1 MSKIQIIIDSVA
13 GAVGAVLGFMYGE
26 VNGLFRALIAF
37 MILDYVSGVLVA
49 IAEKKLSST
58 VGFKGIAKKLLILVF
73 LSVGHIADTYV
84 LGGVPV
90 AMTAVMLFYIANEGI
105 SIVENA
111 SALGLP
117 VPQKIKNV
125 LRQIKVKVG
134 RTTVRTKGIDISR
147 AQEQFD
153 FTAAVSAGVKFVII
167 RAGIGRDEDTYFRR
181 NIEQCRKLG
190 IDFGCYWYV
199 TATDSEELDRQINA
213 CVKAI
218 GDEKPSYPVFCDMEE
233 QRQIDNLTSKERT
246 DMALE
251 FCDRLNKAG
260 LPSGVYANPAW
271 LESYYQKERIVG
283 KRDIWLAH
291 WTESPDYASRYDY
304 GQKIWQWGIDSIA
317 GKDVDGDI
325 CFVNYPAITA
335 KWYREN
341 CGDKPDKP
349 VNLFK
354 KGDSVRV
361 KRGARFT
368 NGVEPYSYVY
378 DIIYTVQQV
387 SASGKETLIGIGSVP
402 TGWLYTENLYKAE
415 SDKITRKFAVG
426 DKVKVNYGAKT
437 YNGGSLALFVYT
449 NVYEVMQAGSGDRE
463 DYIVIGQGGQVTA
476 AVRAEDLTKI

>member
-1 MSKIQIIIDSVA
+1 
-13 GAVGAVLGFMYGE
+13 
-26 VNGLFRALIAF
+26 
-37 MILDYVSGVLVA
+37 
-49 IAEKKLSST
+49 
-58 VGFKGIAKKLLILVF
+58 
-73 LSVGHIADTYV
+73 
-84 LGGVPV
+84 
-90 AMTAVMLFYIANEGI
+90 
-105 SIVENA
+105 
-111 SALGLP
+111 
-117 VPQKIKNV
+117 
-125 LRQIKVKVG
+125 
-134 RTTVRTKGIDISR
+134 
-147 AQEQFD
+147 
-153 FTAAVSAGVKFVII
+153 
-167 RAGIGRDEDTYFRR
+167 
-181 NIEQCRKLG
+181 
-190 IDFGCYWYV
+190 
-199 TATDSEELDRQINA
+199 
-213 CVKAI
+213 
-218 GDEKPSYPVFCDMEE
+218 MEE

-260 LPSGVYANPAW
+260 LPSGVYANPSW

-304 GQKIWQWGIDSIA
+304 GQKMWQWGIDSIA

-325 CFVNYPAITA
+325 CFVDYPAITA
-335 KWYREN
+335 KWYKEN
-341 CGDKPDKP
+341 CGDMPEKPDKP
-349 VNLFK
+349 ENQFK

-378 DIIYTVQQV
+378 DTIYTVQQV

-415 SDKITRKFAVG
+415 STENNDTTQKFAVG

-476 AVRAEDLTKI
+476 AVRAGDLTKI

>member
-1 MSKIQIIIDSVA
+1 MLKI
-13 GAVGAVLGFMYGE
+13 
-26 VNGLFRALIAF
+26 
-37 MILDYVSGVLVA
+37 
-49 IAEKKLSST
+49 
-58 VGFKGIAKKLLILVF
+58 
-73 LSVGHIADTYV
+73 
-84 LGGVPV
+84 
-90 AMTAVMLFYIANEGI
+90 
-105 SIVENA
+105 
-111 SALGLP
+111 
-117 VPQKIKNV
+117 
-125 LRQIKVKVG
+125 
-134 RTTVRTKGIDISR
+134 KGIDISR

-167 RAGIGRDEDTYFRR
+167 RAGIRTDEDTYFRR
-181 NIEQCRKLG
+181 NIGQCRKLG

-213 CVKAI
+213 CIKTI

-291 WTESPDYASRYDY
+291 WTESPDYPSRYDY
-304 GQKIWQWGIDSIA
+304 GQKMWQWGIDSI
-317 GKDVDGDI
+317 GNTDVDGDI
-325 CFVNYPAITA
+325 CFVDYPAITA

-341 CGDKPDKP
+341 CGDMPEKPEKP

-368 NGVEPYSYVY
+368 NGVEPYLYVY
-378 DIIYTVQQV
+378 DTIYTVQQV

-402 TGWLYTENLYKAE
+402 TGWLYTEDLYKAE
-415 SDKITRKFAVG
+415 SDEIMQKFAVG

-476 AVRAEDLTKI
+476 AVRAEDLKKA

>member
-1 MSKIQIIIDSVA
+1 
-13 GAVGAVLGFMYGE
+13 
-26 VNGLFRALIAF
+26 
-37 MILDYVSGVLVA
+37 
-49 IAEKKLSST
+49 
-58 VGFKGIAKKLLILVF
+58 
-73 LSVGHIADTYV
+73 
-84 LGGVPV
+84 
-90 AMTAVMLFYIANEGI
+90 ML
-105 SIVENA
+105 
-111 SALGLP
+111 
-117 VPQKIKNV
+117 
-125 LRQIKVKVG
+125 KV
-134 RTTVRTKGIDISR
+134 KGIDISR

-167 RAGIGRDEDTYFRR
+167 RAGIRTDEDTYFRR

-199 TATDSEELDRQINA
+199 TATDTAELDRQINA
-213 CVKAI
+213 CVKTI

-291 WTESPDYASRYDY
+291 WTESPDNPSRYDY
-304 GQKIWQWGIDSIA
+304 GQKMWQWGVDSI
-317 GKDVDGDI
+317 GGNDVDGDI
-325 CFVNYPAITA
+325 CFVDYSAITA
-335 KWYREN
+335 KWYKEN
-341 CGDKPDKP
+341 CGEKPEKPEKPDKP

-354 KGDSVRV
+354 KGASVRV
-361 KRGARFT
+361 KHGARFT

-378 DIIYTVQQV
+378 DTVYTVQQV

-415 SDKITRKFAVG
+415 STENNDTTQKFAVG
-426 DKVKVNYGAKT
+426 DKVKVNYGAT
-437 YNGGSLALFVYT
+437 FSDGTEPYPFVYT
-449 NVYEVMQAGSGDRE
+449 TVFD
-463 DYIVIGQGGQVTA
+463 VITMSKDGKEALIGIGTDVTGWMY
-476 AVRAEDLTKI
+476 VKDLKAE

>member
-1 MSKIQIIIDSVA
+1 M
-13 GAVGAVLGFMYGE
+13 
-26 VNGLFRALIAF
+26 
-37 MILDYVSGVLVA
+37 
-49 IAEKKLSST
+49 
-58 VGFKGIAKKLLILVF
+58 
-73 LSVGHIADTYV
+73 
-84 LGGVPV
+84 
-90 AMTAVMLFYIANEGI
+90 
-105 SIVENA
+105 
-111 SALGLP
+111 
-117 VPQKIKNV
+117 
-125 LRQIKVKVG
+125 
-134 RTTVRTKGIDISR
+134 RTKGIDISR

-167 RAGIGRDEDTYFRR
+167 RAGISTDEDTYFRR

-199 TATDSEELDRQINA
+199 TATDTAELDRQINA
-213 CVKAI
+213 CVKTI

-291 WTESPDYASRYDY
+291 WTESPDYPSRYDY
-304 GQKIWQWGIDSIA
+304 GQKMWQWGIDSIA

-325 CFVNYPAITA
+325 CFVDYPAITA
-335 KWYREN
+335 KWYKEN
-341 CGDKPDKP
+341 CGDMPEKP

-378 DIIYTVQQV
+378 DTVYTVQQV

-415 SDKITRKFAVG
+415 SDEITQKFAVG

>member
-1 MSKIQIIIDSVA
+1 M
-13 GAVGAVLGFMYGE
+13 
-26 VNGLFRALIAF
+26 
-37 MILDYVSGVLVA
+37 
-49 IAEKKLSST
+49 
-58 VGFKGIAKKLLILVF
+58 
-73 LSVGHIADTYV
+73 
-84 LGGVPV
+84 
-90 AMTAVMLFYIANEGI
+90 
-105 SIVENA
+105 
-111 SALGLP
+111 
-117 VPQKIKNV
+117 
-125 LRQIKVKVG
+125 
-134 RTTVRTKGIDISR
+134 RTKGIDISR

-167 RAGIGRDEDTYFRR
+167 RAGIRTDEDTYFRR

-199 TATDSEELDRQINA
+199 TATDTAELDRQINA
-213 CVKAI
+213 CVKTI

-291 WTESPDYASRYDY
+291 WTESPDYPSRYDY
-304 GQKIWQWGIDSIA
+304 GQKMRQWGIDSI
-317 GKDVDGDI
+317 GGNDVDGDI
-325 CFVNYPAITA
+325 CFVDYPAITA
-335 KWYREN
+335 KWYKEN
-341 CGDKPDKP
+341 CRDKPEKPEKPDKP
-349 VNLFK
+349 ENLFK

-378 DIIYTVQQV
+378 DTVYTVQQV

-415 SDKITRKFAVG
+415 SDKITQKFAVG

>member
-1 MSKIQIIIDSVA
+1 M
-13 GAVGAVLGFMYGE
+13 
-26 VNGLFRALIAF
+26 
-37 MILDYVSGVLVA
+37 
-49 IAEKKLSST
+49 
-58 VGFKGIAKKLLILVF
+58 
-73 LSVGHIADTYV
+73 
-84 LGGVPV
+84 
-90 AMTAVMLFYIANEGI
+90 
-105 SIVENA
+105 
-111 SALGLP
+111 
-117 VPQKIKNV
+117 
-125 LRQIKVKVG
+125 
-134 RTTVRTKGIDISR
+134 RTKGIDISR

-167 RAGIGRDEDTYFRR
+167 RAGIRTDEDTYFRR

-199 TATDSEELDRQINA
+199 TATDTAELDRQINA
-213 CVKAI
+213 CIKTI

-246 DMALE
+246 DMTLE

-304 GQKIWQWGIDSIA
+304 GQKMWQWGIDSIA

-325 CFVNYPAITA
+325 CFVDYPAITA
-335 KWYREN
+335 KWYKEN
-341 CGDKPDKP
+341 CGDVPEKPEKS

-378 DIIYTVQQV
+378 DTVYTVQQV

-402 TGWLYTENLYKAE
+402 TGWLYTEDLYKAE
-415 SDKITRKFAVG
+415 SDEIMLKFAVG

-476 AVRAEDLTKI
+476 AVKAKDIKMV

>member
-1 MSKIQIIIDSVA
+1 M
-13 GAVGAVLGFMYGE
+13 
-26 VNGLFRALIAF
+26 
-37 MILDYVSGVLVA
+37 
-49 IAEKKLSST
+49 
-58 VGFKGIAKKLLILVF
+58 
-73 LSVGHIADTYV
+73 
-84 LGGVPV
+84 
-90 AMTAVMLFYIANEGI
+90 
-105 SIVENA
+105 
-111 SALGLP
+111 
-117 VPQKIKNV
+117 
-125 LRQIKVKVG
+125 
-134 RTTVRTKGIDISR
+134 RTKGIDISR

-199 TATDSEELDRQINA
+199 TATDTAELDRQINA

-304 GQKIWQWGIDSIA
+304 GQKMWQWGIDSIA

-325 CFVNYPAITA
+325 CFVDYPAITA
-335 KWYREN
+335 KWYKGN
-341 CGDKPDKP
+341 CGDMPEKPDKPDKP
-349 VNLFK
+349 ESLFK

-378 DIIYTVQQV
+378 DTIYTVQQV

-415 SDKITRKFAVG
+415 SDEITQKFAVG
-426 DKVKVNYGAKT
+426 GKVKVNPGAKFSDET
-437 YNGGSLALFVYT
+437 EPYPFVYT
-449 NVYEVMQAGSGDRE
+449 TVFD
-463 DYIVIGQGGQVTA
+463 VITMSKDGKEALIGIGTDVTGWMY
-476 AVRAEDLTKI
+476 VKDLKAE

>member
-1 MSKIQIIIDSVA
+1 MLKI
-13 GAVGAVLGFMYGE
+13 
-26 VNGLFRALIAF
+26 
-37 MILDYVSGVLVA
+37 
-49 IAEKKLSST
+49 
-58 VGFKGIAKKLLILVF
+58 
-73 LSVGHIADTYV
+73 
-84 LGGVPV
+84 
-90 AMTAVMLFYIANEGI
+90 
-105 SIVENA
+105 
-111 SALGLP
+111 
-117 VPQKIKNV
+117 
-125 LRQIKVKVG
+125 
-134 RTTVRTKGIDISR
+134 KGIDISR

-167 RAGIGRDEDTYFRR
+167 RAGIRTDEDTYFRR
-181 NIEQCRKLG
+181 NIGQCRKLG
-190 IDFGCYWYV
+190 IEFGCYWYI
-199 TATDSEELDRQINA
+199 TATDSQELDRQINA
-213 CVKAI
+213 CIKTI

-304 GQKIWQWGIDSIA
+304 GQKMWQWGIDNIA

-325 CFVNYPAITA
+325 CFVDYPAITA
-335 KWYREN
+335 KWYKEN
-341 CGDKPDKP
+341 CGDKPEKP

-378 DIIYTVQQV
+378 DTVYTVQQV

-415 SDKITRKFAVG
+415 SDEITQKFAVG

>member
-1 MSKIQIIIDSVA
+1 M
-13 GAVGAVLGFMYGE
+13 
-26 VNGLFRALIAF
+26 
-37 MILDYVSGVLVA
+37 
-49 IAEKKLSST
+49 
-58 VGFKGIAKKLLILVF
+58 
-73 LSVGHIADTYV
+73 
-84 LGGVPV
+84 
-90 AMTAVMLFYIANEGI
+90 
-105 SIVENA
+105 
-111 SALGLP
+111 
-117 VPQKIKNV
+117 
-125 LRQIKVKVG
+125 
-134 RTTVRTKGIDISR
+134 RTKGIDISR

-153 FTAAVSAGVKFVII
+153 FTAAVATGARFVII

-181 NIEQCRKLG
+181 NTEQCRKLG
-190 IDFGCYWYV
+190 IDFGYYWYV
-199 TATDSEELDRQINA
+199 TATDSEELDKQINA
-213 CVKAI
+213 CVKTI

-251 FCDRLNKAG
+251 FCNRLNKAG

-291 WTESPDYASRYDY
+291 WTESPDYPSRYDY
-304 GQKIWQWGIDSIA
+304 GQKMWQWGIDSIA

-325 CFVNYPAITA
+325 CFVDYPAITA
-335 KWYREN
+335 KWYKEN

-349 VNLFK
+349 ENLFK

-378 DIIYTVQQV
+378 DTIYTVQQV

-415 SDKITRKFAVG
+415 SDEITQKFAVG

>member
-1 MSKIQIIIDSVA
+1 M
-13 GAVGAVLGFMYGE
+13 
-26 VNGLFRALIAF
+26 
-37 MILDYVSGVLVA
+37 
-49 IAEKKLSST
+49 
-58 VGFKGIAKKLLILVF
+58 
-73 LSVGHIADTYV
+73 
-84 LGGVPV
+84 
-90 AMTAVMLFYIANEGI
+90 
-105 SIVENA
+105 
-111 SALGLP
+111 
-117 VPQKIKNV
+117 
-125 LRQIKVKVG
+125 G

-167 RAGIGRDEDTYFRR
+167 RAGISTDEDTYFRR

-199 TATDSEELDRQINA
+199 TATDTAELDRQINA
-213 CVKAI
+213 CVKTI

-291 WTESPDYASRYDY
+291 WTESPDYPSRYDY
-304 GQKIWQWGIDSIA
+304 GQKMWQWGIDSIA

-325 CFVNYPAITA
+325 CFVDYPAITA
-335 KWYREN
+335 KWYKEN
-341 CGDKPDKP
+341 CGDKPEKP

-378 DIIYTVQQV
+378 DTVYTVQQV

-415 SDKITRKFAVG
+415 SDEITQKFAVG

>member
-1 MSKIQIIIDSVA
+1 
-13 GAVGAVLGFMYGE
+13 
-26 VNGLFRALIAF
+26 
-37 MILDYVSGVLVA
+37 
-49 IAEKKLSST
+49 
-58 VGFKGIAKKLLILVF
+58 
-73 LSVGHIADTYV
+73 
-84 LGGVPV
+84 
-90 AMTAVMLFYIANEGI
+90 ML
-105 SIVENA
+105 
-111 SALGLP
+111 
-117 VPQKIKNV
+117 
-125 LRQIKVKVG
+125 KV
-134 RTTVRTKGIDISR
+134 KGIDISR
-147 AQEQFD
+147 AQEPFD

-167 RAGIGRDEDTYFRR
+167 RAGIRTDEDTYFRR
-181 NIEQCRKLG
+181 NVEQCRKLG

-213 CVKAI
+213 CVKTI

-291 WTESPDYASRYDY
+291 WTESPDYPSRYDY
-304 GQKIWQWGIDSIA
+304 GQKMWQWGIDSI
-317 GKDVDGDI
+317 GNTDVDGDI
-325 CFVNYPAITA
+325 CFVDYPAITA

-341 CGDKPDKP
+341 CGDMPDKP
-349 VNLFK
+349 KKPEKPVNPFK

-361 KRGARFT
+361 KRGAKFT

-378 DIIYTVQQV
+378 DTVYAVQQV

-402 TGWLYTENLYKAE
+402 TGWLYTEDLYKAE
-415 SDKITRKFAVG
+415 SDEITQKFAVG
-426 DKVKVNYGAKT
+426 DKVKVNPGAKT

-476 AVRAEDLTKI
+476 AVRAEDLKKV

>member
-1 MSKIQIIIDSVA
+1 MLKI
-13 GAVGAVLGFMYGE
+13 
-26 VNGLFRALIAF
+26 
-37 MILDYVSGVLVA
+37 
-49 IAEKKLSST
+49 
-58 VGFKGIAKKLLILVF
+58 
-73 LSVGHIADTYV
+73 
-84 LGGVPV
+84 
-90 AMTAVMLFYIANEGI
+90 
-105 SIVENA
+105 
-111 SALGLP
+111 
-117 VPQKIKNV
+117 
-125 LRQIKVKVG
+125 
-134 RTTVRTKGIDISR
+134 KGIDISR

-167 RAGIGRDEDTYFRR
+167 RAGIGRDEDTYFSR

-199 TATDSEELDRQINA
+199 TATDTAELDRQINA
-213 CVKAI
+213 CVKTI

-304 GQKIWQWGIDSIA
+304 GQKMWQWGIDNIA

-325 CFVNYPAITA
+325 CFVDYPAITA
-335 KWYREN
+335 KWYKEN
-341 CGDKPDKP
+341 CGDKPEKP

-378 DIIYTVQQV
+378 DTVYTVQQV

-415 SDKITRKFAVG
+415 SDEITQKFAVG

-476 AVRAEDLTKI
+476 AVRAEDITKI

>member
-1 MSKIQIIIDSVA
+1 MLKI
-13 GAVGAVLGFMYGE
+13 
-26 VNGLFRALIAF
+26 
-37 MILDYVSGVLVA
+37 
-49 IAEKKLSST
+49 
-58 VGFKGIAKKLLILVF
+58 
-73 LSVGHIADTYV
+73 
-84 LGGVPV
+84 
-90 AMTAVMLFYIANEGI
+90 
-105 SIVENA
+105 
-111 SALGLP
+111 
-117 VPQKIKNV
+117 
-125 LRQIKVKVG
+125 
-134 RTTVRTKGIDISR
+134 KGIDISR

-167 RAGIGRDEDTYFRR
+167 RAGIRTDEDTYFRR

-199 TATDSEELDRQINA
+199 TATDTAELDRQINA
-213 CVKAI
+213 CVKTI

-260 LPSGVYANPAW
+260 LPSGVYANPSW

-304 GQKIWQWGIDSIA
+304 GQKMWQWGIDSIA

-325 CFVNYPAITA
+325 CFVDYPAITA

-349 VNLFK
+349 VNQFK

-378 DIIYTVQQV
+378 DTVYTVQQV

-402 TGWLYTENLYKAE
+402 TGWLYTEDLYKAE
-415 SDKITRKFAVG
+415 SDEIMQKFAVG

-449 NVYEVMQAGSGDRE
+449 NVYEVMQAGSVDRE

-476 AVRAEDLTKI
+476 AVKAKDLKKV

>member
-1 MSKIQIIIDSVA
+1 MLKI
-13 GAVGAVLGFMYGE
+13 
-26 VNGLFRALIAF
+26 
-37 MILDYVSGVLVA
+37 
-49 IAEKKLSST
+49 
-58 VGFKGIAKKLLILVF
+58 
-73 LSVGHIADTYV
+73 
-84 LGGVPV
+84 
-90 AMTAVMLFYIANEGI
+90 
-105 SIVENA
+105 
-111 SALGLP
+111 
-117 VPQKIKNV
+117 
-125 LRQIKVKVG
+125 
-134 RTTVRTKGIDISR
+134 KGIDISR

-153 FTAAVSAGVKFVII
+153 FTAAASAGVKFVII
-167 RAGIGRDEDTYFRR
+167 RAGICTDEDTYFRR

-199 TATDSEELDRQINA
+199 TATDREELDRQINA
-213 CVKAI
+213 CIKTI

-271 LESYYQKERIVG
+271 LESYYQKERIVE

-304 GQKIWQWGIDSIA
+304 GQKMWQWGIDNIA

-325 CFVNYPAITA
+325 CFVDYPAITA
-335 KWYREN
+335 KWYKEN
-341 CGDKPDKP
+341 CGDKPEKP

-378 DIIYTVQQV
+378 DTVYTVQQV

-402 TGWLYTENLYKAE
+402 TGWLYTKNLYKAE
-415 SDKITRKFAVG
+415 SDEIMQKFAVG

-476 AVRAEDLTKI
+476 AVRAEDITKI

>member
-1 MSKIQIIIDSVA
+1 M
-13 GAVGAVLGFMYGE
+13 
-26 VNGLFRALIAF
+26 
-37 MILDYVSGVLVA
+37 
-49 IAEKKLSST
+49 
-58 VGFKGIAKKLLILVF
+58 
-73 LSVGHIADTYV
+73 
-84 LGGVPV
+84 
-90 AMTAVMLFYIANEGI
+90 
-105 SIVENA
+105 
-111 SALGLP
+111 
-117 VPQKIKNV
+117 
-125 LRQIKVKVG
+125 
-134 RTTVRTKGIDISR
+134 RTKGIDISR

-167 RAGIGRDEDTYFRR
+167 RAGIGRDEDTYFSR

-190 IDFGCYWYV
+190 IEFGCYWYV
-199 TATDSEELDRQINA
+199 TATDTAELDRQINA
-213 CVKAI
+213 CIKTI

-304 GQKIWQWGIDSIA
+304 GQKMWQWGIDNIA

-325 CFVNYPAITA
+325 CFVDYPAITA
-335 KWYREN
+335 KWYKEN
-341 CGDKPDKP
+341 CGDKPEKP
-349 VNLFK
+349 ENLFE

-378 DIIYTVQQV
+378 DTVYTVQQV

-402 TGWLYTENLYKAE
+402 TGWLYTKNLYKAE
-415 SDKITRKFAVG
+415 SDEIMQKFAVG

-476 AVRAEDLTKI
+476 AVRAEDITKI